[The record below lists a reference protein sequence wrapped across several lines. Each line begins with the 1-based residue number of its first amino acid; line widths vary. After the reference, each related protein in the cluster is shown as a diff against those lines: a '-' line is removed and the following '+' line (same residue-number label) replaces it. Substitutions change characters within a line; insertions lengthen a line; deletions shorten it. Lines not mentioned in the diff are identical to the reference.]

1 MYLYQK
7 QIPLIANPEILIV
20 GSGSAGSTAAIT
32 AAREAQRVL
41 PKAKVMLVERYGFL
55 GGISTGVLDTFYGF
69 YTPGKKPKKVVSGV
83 PDDVVAEIARLDRV
97 IERPNTFG
105 AGTGITY
112 NPEILKVV
120 WERLAEAAGVHLL
133 YHAFVTDVLMEDA
146 RIGGVAVSSKAG
158 LGLIRAEIIIDAS
171 GEADVAAWA
180 GAPFEMAGEQSPAQT
195 FTTTFRL
202 ANVDVRRARVLSRAE
217 FAVRLSEAAASG
229 RYELARRDGSVH
241 VTPVEGVM
249 ATILTR
255 VEFADPTR
263 PEQLTRAEIEGRR
276 QALEYER
283 FLRQEIP
290 GYEAARIVAF
300 STQIGVRESRRIY
313 GEYRLTREDVL
324 GARQFDDAVGLCGA
338 PVEDHHS
345 GADTRWAYLPE
356 GETVGIPYRTLIPQK
371 VENLLVAGRC
381 FSATHDAHA
390 AVRSMAQCMAMGQAA
405 GCAAAL
411 CLARK
416 ESPKELSIAALQQA
430 LRDLGATLETPASQE
445 EIAGYRA
452 TS

>member
-1 MYLYQK
+1 MYFYSK
-7 QIPLIANPEILIV
+7 QIPLLASPRILIV
-20 GSGSAGSTAAIT
+20 GSGSAGSIAAIT
-32 AAREAQRVL
+32 AAREARRLSFQSE
-41 PKAKVMLVERYGFL
+41 VMLVERYGFP

-69 YTPGKKPKKVVSGV
+69 YTPGKAPKKVVSGV
-83 PDDVVAEIARLDRV
+83 PDNVIAELRALDRV

-120 WERLAEAAGVHLL
+120 WERLAEAAGVRLL
-133 YHAFVTDVLMEDA
+133 YHTFITDVVMEGA
-146 RIGGVAVSSKAG
+146 RIAGVVASSKAG
-158 LGLIRAEIIIDAS
+158 LGLIKAGIVIDAS

-180 GAPFEMAGEQSPAQT
+180 GAPFEMAGERAPAQT
-195 FTTTFRL
+195 LTTTFRL
-202 ANVDVRRARVLSRAE
+202 ANVDVARAQAFPRAE
-217 FAVRLSEAAASG
+217 FSARMAAAAESR
-229 RYELARRDGSVH
+229 RYQLPRRDGSVH
-241 VTPVEGVM
+241 LTPVEGVM

-255 VEFADPTR
+255 VQFTDPTE
-263 PEQLTRAEIEGRR
+263 PEEMTRAEIEGRR

-283 FLRQEIP
+283 FLREQIP

-300 STQIGVRESRRIY
+300 STQIGVRESRRIL

-324 GARQFDDAVGLCGA
+324 AARTFDDVIGLCGA

-345 GADTRWAYLPE
+345 GPGTRWAYLPE
-356 GETVGIPYRTLIPQK
+356 GEAVGIPYRTLIPQK
-371 VENLLVAGRC
+371 IENLLVAGRC

-411 CLARK
+411 CVERD
-416 ESPKELSIAALQQA
+416 AAPREIPVPLLQQS
-430 LRDLGATLETPASQE
+430 LRNLGATLETPQHAFADSN
-445 EIAGYRA
+445 
-452 TS
+452 SHP